1 MFIRHSQ
8 VKLKKSK
15 GKDVAKDKTVSP
27 VGSLGEEYT
36 TVRLLQSWWRK
47 CVCSLHYSLNC
58 ERQLPILIMCLT
70 IVNPKNIRCRKSLR
84 KFKHVHLAFKHTYLN
99 RSTLFKKKWKA
110 WITITYCVVCLF
122 ICSKN
127 KKQNQE
133 GWKRREH
140 KGLQLYLIHHISLFL
155 E

>member
-1 MFIRHSQ
+1 MLNRHSE

-15 GKDVAKDKTVSP
+15 GRVVAKDKTVSP
-27 VGSLGEEYT
+27 SVGILGEEYT
-36 TVRLLQSWWRK
+36 RTVRLLQSLVESMR
-47 CVCSLHYSLNC
+47 VFIHYSLNC
-58 ERQLPILIMCLT
+58 TCQLSILIMCLT
-70 IVNPKNIRCRKSLR
+70 IVNPKNIQCRKNLR
-84 KFKHVHLAFKHTYLN
+84 KFKHAYLAFKHTYLN
-99 RSTLFKKKWKA
+99 TLFKKKWKA
-110 WITITYCVVCLF
+110 CITVTYCVVCVS

-133 GWKRREH
+133 GWPRREH